1 MLGGM
6 PKSQEKIIAEIKW
19 VCPIQNNEKG
29 QIKEEQQKKR
39 WKIQRVELRIV
50 ILSLWNLETL
60 FESYKSFSF
69 MAKNQ
74 NLHYIPIK
82 VYSNQA
88 SKQPGTINDALKMQ
102 RVFFIGFMTLRTNY
116 LLLFMLIKWLFKKRQ
131 FFLKQNLELFLEPFT
146 LKPTKAEGHL
156 MMYFHRQ

>member
-1 MLGGM
+1 MKKG
-6 PKSQEKIIAEIKW
+6 KSKKNSKKKKW
-19 VCPIQNNEKG
+19 
-29 QIKEEQQKKR
+29 KK
-39 WKIQRVELRIV
+39 QRVELLIM

-60 FESYKSFSF
+60 FEPYKSFSF

-74 NLHYIPIK
+74 NLHYVIIK

-102 RVFFIGFMTLRTNY
+102 RVFFTGFMTLRTNY
-116 LLLFMLIKWLFKKRQ
+116 LLLFMLIKWLFKKIQ

-156 MMYFHRQ
+156 MVYFHRQ